1 MDLNF
6 ARDLLKKTKEDYDSI
21 AQDFSRTRQSFWK
34 ELEMLKDYVK
44 EGEKVLDIGCGN
56 GRLFQILKDKNIEYT
71 GIDFSK
77 NLIELAKKKYP
88 EGNFLVANALNLPF
102 KENTFDKVFL
112 IAVLHHIPSKEL
124 RSQVLKEAKR
134 VLKPQGLLILTV
146 WNLWRKRMIFLLL
159 KYSLLKIVGKSKLD
173 FGDIFIPWG
182 KKIKRYYHFF
192 TKGEL
197 INLVE
202 REGLKIEKFGV
213 SKNETGKRSNF
224 YLIALKTL

>member
-146 WNLWRKRMIFLLL
+146 WNL
-159 KYSLLKIVGKSKLD
+159 
-173 FGDIFIPWG
+173 G
-182 KKIKRYYHFF
+182 KK
-192 TKGEL
+192 E
-197 INLVE
+197 
-202 REGLKIEKFGV
+202 
-213 SKNETGKRSNF
+213 
-224 YLIALKTL
+224 